1 MSQQRRRIFLL
12 RETITEIKTENRIQK
27 PKTEPKFF
35 MKTRTEPKPNIGKP
49 NRTETGK
56 STNRP
61 TTTNNIHNNFSYW

>member
-35 MKTRTEPKPNIGKP
+35 AKTRTEPKPKIVKP

-61 TTTNNIHNNFSYW
+61 TTNLSATLIN